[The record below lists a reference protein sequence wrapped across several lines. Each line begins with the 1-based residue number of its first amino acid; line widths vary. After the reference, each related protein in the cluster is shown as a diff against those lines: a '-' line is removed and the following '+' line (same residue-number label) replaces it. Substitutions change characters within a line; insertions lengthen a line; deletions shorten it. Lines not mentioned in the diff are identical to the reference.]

1 MLMQLS
7 ILSSIILMGD
17 KQFQGDFYTQ
27 KLNLSL
33 KVTKTEGT
41 KQQDAK
47 SGLPAH
53 RCADYPA
60 LATVALWGLC

>member
-1 MLMQLS
+1 
-7 ILSSIILMGD
+7 MGD

-60 LATVALWGLC
+60 LAIVALWGLC